1 MESTLST
8 KQVSEQCE
16 VESGPGAEA
25 CVDGVVYGV
34 PRAGAG
40 GAAEAGVAAVQAGGA
55 SRAAA
60 ARGAGGVHAGPH
72 LGSVN
77 YHPITMSKLK
87 ASSRE
92 EWEGSSHVSYNPV
105 DHYSFLL
112 ISWL

>member
-1 MESTLST
+1 MESTPST

-55 SRAAA
+55 GRAAA

-72 LGSVN
+72 LGSAVQ
-77 YHPITMSKLK
+77 YSTVQYSTVQCELLR
-87 ASSRE
+87 SSSQLTRLPP
-92 EWEGSSHVSYNPV
+92 GP
-105 DHYSFLL
+105 
-112 ISWL
+112 